1 MVSTGRKKGLRAV
14 GKFNE
19 AIFDVEGHRVLA
31 NRVND
36 QSATTYGLG
45 YLREPTISKG
55 GRQLKRWLV
64 AGIDNEL
71 STNGGNRCDHPVRVD
86 DRSFS
91 RIF

>member
-1 MVSTGRKKGLRAV
+1 MIREDERFNRNQRDGVDRQEKGLRAV

-45 YLREPTISKG
+45 YLRGPTISKG
-55 GRQLKRWLV
+55 GRQLKRPYACRKNWQ
-64 AGIDNEL
+64 
-71 STNGGNRCDHPVRVD
+71 
-86 DRSFS
+86 
-91 RIF
+91 